1 MTNLNNVVL
10 EGRLVR
16 DAQEGART
24 SADGQ
29 TQYGTFTLAVSKS
42 KKDGDGWRDQTS
54 FVDVKGFGNVY
65 QRALPRLLKGT
76 TARVVGSLEQ
86 EKWTAKDGQQRSKLV
101 VAANQIFTEY
111 RKDAGQP
118 TAPETDSSGTGFPED
133 MPF

>member
-16 DAQEGART
+16 DASEGMRT

-42 KKDGDGWRDQTS
+42 KKDGDGWKDQTS
-54 FVDVKGFGNVY
+54 FIDVKGFGGVY
-65 QRALPRLLKGT
+65 SRALPRLLKGT
-76 TARVVGSLEQ
+76 VARVVGSLEQ
-86 EKWTAKDGQQRSKLV
+86 EKWTSKEGESRSKLV

-111 RKDAGQP
+111 RKDAAQP
-118 TAPETDSSGTGFPED
+118 APQAADGNGTGFPED
-133 MPF
+133 IPF